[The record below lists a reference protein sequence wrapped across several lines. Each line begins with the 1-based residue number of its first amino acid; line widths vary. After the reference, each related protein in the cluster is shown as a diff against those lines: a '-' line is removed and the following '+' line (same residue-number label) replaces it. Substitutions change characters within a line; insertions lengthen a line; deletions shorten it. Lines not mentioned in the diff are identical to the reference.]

1 MPKKAIELTDLQVR
15 RLKPLISKK
24 TGKPYTSLHAV
35 GGVAGL
41 HIQITTTESKSWIL
55 RTKVGMKRRD
65 FGLGGYPETGLSMA
79 RDKAR
84 EYKRKISEGIDPT
97 LERNKLKA
105 ELIASQASQM
115 TFKEAANKFIAMK
128 SQEFRGPR
136 QRVQWE
142 QSLANHAFSII
153 GDLNITDIKRAHI
166 EAILNPIWTTK
177 TSTAVSVRTR
187 IKRIFDWCLA
197 RGYIEG
203 SNPAQW
209 EGNLKELYPLPSKI
223 RKITHFESISH
234 KDIAKFMSDLAKRE
248 GVAARALEFTILT
261 ASRSNEVMGD
271 KRINKLGITW
281 QEIDFENKVWI
292 VPAERMKA
300 GKQHKV
306 PLSDKAIKMLEAQ
319 SKDNPLGLVFPNRDG
334 GIPSDN
340 FMRSVLK
347 RMDIE
352 CTTHGFRS
360 TFKEWARE
368 ETNYAEEL
376 SELALSHVN
385 TDQTR
390 AAYARSELLEP
401 RRKLMNEWEKYCYE

>member
-1 MPKKAIELTDLQVR
+1 MPKKATELTDLQLR
-15 RLKPLISKK
+15 RLKPLISEK

-41 HIQITTTESKSWIL
+41 HIQITVSESKSWIL
-55 RTKVGMKRRD
+55 RTKIGVKRRD
-65 FGLGGYPETGLSMA
+65 FGLGGYPEVGLSLA

-97 LERNKLKA
+97 LERDKIKA

-115 TFKEAANKFIAMK
+115 TFKEAANKFIVMK

-153 GDLNITDIKRAHI
+153 GNLNISDIKRAHI

-177 TSTAVSVRTR
+177 TSTAVSIRTR

-223 RKITHFESISH
+223 KKITHFESISH
-234 KDIAKFMSDLAKRE
+234 KGIAKFMSNLAKRE
-248 GVAARALEFTILT
+248 GIAARALEFTILT

-281 QEIDFENKVWI
+281 QEIDFENNVWI

-306 PLSDKAIKMLEAQ
+306 PLSNKAIKMIEAQ
-319 SKDNPLGLVFPNRDG
+319 PKDNALGLVFPNRDG

-347 RMDIE
+347 RMGIK

-368 ETNYAEEL
+368 ETNYSEEL

-401 RRKLMNEWEKYCYE
+401 RRKLMNDWEKYCYE